1 MATVAENEL
10 RELTDLINNRFHELE
25 KKIDDR
31 FNDLKDDIKAID
43 KKLDIYIAKTDER
56 LNSIDQGL
64 ADLKRQ
70 SEKQDNRLWVLISG
84 MCLALLG
91 ILAKFALNP

>member
-1 MATVAENEL
+1 MATVTENEL
-10 RELTDLINNRFHELE
+10 RELTDLINN
-25 KKIDDR
+25 R

-91 ILAKFALNP
+91 IL

>member
-1 MATVAENEL
+1 MATVTENEL
-10 RELTDLINNRFHELE
+10 RELTDLINN
-25 KKIDDR
+25 R

-91 ILAKFALNP
+91 RAC

>member
-1 MATVAENEL
+1 MATVTENEL
-10 RELTDLINNRFHELE
+10 RELTDLINNRFNE
-25 KKIDDR
+25 
-31 FNDLKDDIKAID
+31 LKDDIKVID
-43 KKLDIYIAKTDER
+43 KKLDIYIAKTDEI
-56 LNSIDQGL
+56 LNSIDQAL
-64 ADLKRQ
+64 ADIKRQ

>member
-1 MATVAENEL
+1 MATVTENEL
-10 RELTDLINNRFHELE
+10 RELTDLINNRFH
-25 KKIDDR
+25 
-31 FNDLKDDIKAID
+31 DLKDDIKAID
-43 KKLDIYIAKTDER
+43 KKLDIYIGKTDER

>member
-1 MATVAENEL
+1 MATVTENEL
-10 RELTDLINNRFHELE
+10 RELTDLINNRF
-25 KKIDDR
+25 D
-31 FNDLKDDIKAID
+31 NLKDDIKAID

-64 ADLKRQ
+64 ADIKRQ

>member
-1 MATVAENEL
+1 MATVTENEL
-10 RELTDLINNRFHELE
+10 KELTDLINN
-25 KKIDDR
+25 R

>member
-1 MATVAENEL
+1 MATVTENEL
-10 RELTDLINNRFHELE
+10 RELTDLINNRF
-25 KKIDDR
+25 D
-31 FNDLKDDIKAID
+31 NLKDDIKIID

-64 ADLKRQ
+64 ADIKRQ

>member
-1 MATVAENEL
+1 MATVTENEL
-10 RELTDLINNRFHELE
+10 RELTDLINNRFNE
-25 KKIDDR
+25 
-31 FNDLKDDIKAID
+31 LKDDIKVID

>member
-10 RELTDLINNRFHELE
+10 RELTDLINNRFHELN
-25 KKIDDR
+25 KKIDNC

-64 ADLKRQ
+64 ADIKRQ
-70 SEKQDNRLWVLISG
+70 SEKQDNRLWVLFSG
-84 MCLALLG
+84 LCLALLG

>member
-1 MATVAENEL
+1 MATVTENEL
-10 RELTDLINNRFHELE
+10 RELTDLINN
-25 KKIDDR
+25 R

>member
-1 MATVAENEL
+1 MATVTENEL
-10 RELTDLINNRFHELE
+10 RELTDLINNRFNE
-25 KKIDDR
+25 
-31 FNDLKDDIKAID
+31 LKDDIKVID

-64 ADLKRQ
+64 ADIKRQ
-70 SEKQDNRLWVLISG
+70 SEKQDNRLWALISG

>member
-1 MATVAENEL
+1 MATVTENEL
-10 RELTDLINNRFHELE
+10 RELTDLINNRFNE
-25 KKIDDR
+25 
-31 FNDLKDDIKAID
+31 LKDDIKVID

-64 ADLKRQ
+64 ADIKRQ

-84 MCLALLG
+84 MCLALLC

>member
-1 MATVAENEL
+1 MATVTENQL
-10 RELTDLINNRFHELE
+10 RELTDLINN
-25 KKIDDR
+25 R

-43 KKLDIYIAKTDER
+43 KKIDIYIAKTDER

>member
-1 MATVAENEL
+1 MATVTENEL
-10 RELTDLINNRFHELE
+10 RELTDLINNRFH
-25 KKIDDR
+25 
-31 FNDLKDDIKAID
+31 DLKDDIKAID

>member
-1 MATVAENEL
+1 MATVMENEL
-10 RELTDLINNRFHELE
+10 RELTDLINN
-25 KKIDDR
+25 R

-43 KKLDIYIAKTDER
+43 KKLDIYVAKTDER

-64 ADLKRQ
+64 ADIKRQ

-84 MCLALLG
+84 TCLALLG
-91 ILAKFALNP
+91 ILAKFSLNP

>member
-1 MATVAENEL
+1 MATVTENEL
-10 RELTDLINNRFHELE
+10 RELTDLINN
-25 KKIDDR
+25 R

-56 LNSIDQGL
+56 LNLIDQGL

>member
-1 MATVAENEL
+1 MPTVTENEL
-10 RELTDLINNRFHELE
+10 RELTDFINN
-25 KKIDDR
+25 R

-56 LNSIDQGL
+56 MNSIDQGL
-64 ADLKRQ
+64 ADIKKQ
-70 SEKQDNRLWVLISG
+70 AEKQDNRLWVLISG

>member
-1 MATVAENEL
+1 MATVTENEL
-10 RELTDLINNRFHELE
+10 RELTDLITN
-25 KKIDDR
+25 R

>member
-1 MATVAENEL
+1 MATVTENEL
-10 RELTDLINNRFHELE
+10 RELTDLINN
-25 KKIDDR
+25 R

-64 ADLKRQ
+64 TDLKRQ

>member
-1 MATVAENEL
+1 MQAEDR
-10 RELTDLINNRFHELE
+10 REVIEEVSGIAVYESRKEKSLHELE
-25 KKIDDR
+25 
-31 FNDLKDDIKAID
+31 
-43 KKLDIYIAKTDER
+43 KTDER

>member
-1 MATVAENEL
+1 MATVTENEL
-10 RELTDLINNRFHELE
+10 RELTDLINNRFHELD

-43 KKLDIYIAKTDER
+43 KKLDIYVAKTDER

-64 ADLKRQ
+64 ADIKRQ

-91 ILAKFALNP
+91 ILVKFALNP

>member
-1 MATVAENEL
+1 MATVTENEL
-10 RELTDLINNRFHELE
+10 RELTDLINN
-25 KKIDDR
+25 R

-64 ADLKRQ
+64 ADIKRQ

>member
-10 RELTDLINNRFHELE
+10 KELTDLINN
-25 KKIDDR
+25 R

-64 ADLKRQ
+64 ADLKRT
-70 SEKQDNRLWVLISG
+70 SVRVKQQGVKPIQDK
-84 MCLALLG
+84 ALV
-91 ILAKFALNP
+91 F

>member
-1 MATVAENEL
+1 MATVTENEL
-10 RELTDLINNRFHELE
+10 RELTDLINNRFNE
-25 KKIDDR
+25 
-31 FNDLKDDIKAID
+31 LKDDIKVID

-64 ADLKRQ
+64 ADIKRQ

-91 ILAKFALNP
+91 ILAKFSLNP

>member
-1 MATVAENEL
+1 MATVTENEL
-10 RELTDLINNRFHELE
+10 RELTDLINNRFNE
-25 KKIDDR
+25 
-31 FNDLKDDIKAID
+31 LKDDIKVID

-64 ADLKRQ
+64 ADIKRQ
-70 SEKQDNRLWVLISG
+70 SKKHDNRLWVLISG

>member
-1 MATVAENEL
+1 MATVTENEL
-10 RELTDLINNRFHELE
+10 RELTDLINNRFHEL
-25 KKIDDR
+25 
-31 FNDLKDDIKAID
+31 KDDIKVID

-64 ADLKRQ
+64 ADIKRQ

>member
-1 MATVAENEL
+1 MATVTENEL
-10 RELTDLINNRFHELE
+10 RELTNLINNRF
-25 KKIDDR
+25 D
-31 FNDLKDDIKAID
+31 NLKDDIKAID
-43 KKLDIYIAKTDER
+43 KKLDVYIAKTDER

-70 SEKQDNRLWVLISG
+70 AEKQDNRLWVLISG

>member
-10 RELTDLINNRFHELE
+10 REFTDLINNRFHELD

-43 KKLDIYIAKTDER
+43 KKLDI
-56 LNSIDQGL
+56 QGL
-64 ADLKRQ
+64 LKKAESLIRKEMRGFREKKSAKK
-70 SEKQDNRLWVLISG
+70 SEVKN
-84 MCLALLG
+84 
-91 ILAKFALNP
+91 

>member
-1 MATVAENEL
+1 MATVTGNEL
-10 RELTDLINNRFHELE
+10 RELTDLINNRFHELD

-31 FNDLKDDIKAID
+31 FNDLKDDIKVID

-64 ADLKRQ
+64 ADIKRQ

-84 MCLALLG
+84 MCLALLC

>member
-1 MATVAENEL
+1 MATVTENEL
-10 RELTDLINNRFHELE
+10 RELTDLINN
-25 KKIDDR
+25 R

-56 LNSIDQGL
+56 LTSIDQGL
-64 ADLKRQ
+64 SDIKRQ

-91 ILAKFALNP
+91 ILAKFSLNP

>member
-1 MATVAENEL
+1 MATVTENEL
-10 RELTDLINNRFHELE
+10 RELTDLINNRF
-25 KKIDDR
+25 D
-31 FNDLKDDIKAID
+31 NLKNDIKAID
-43 KKLDIYIAKTDER
+43 KKLDVYIAKTDER

-64 ADLKRQ
+64 ADIKRQ

>member
-1 MATVAENEL
+1 MATVTENEL
-10 RELTDLINNRFHELE
+10 RELTDLINNH
-25 KKIDDR
+25 
-31 FNDLKDDIKAID
+31 FNELKDDIKVID

-64 ADLKRQ
+64 ADIKRQ

>member
-1 MATVAENEL
+1 MATVTENEL
-10 RELTDLINNRFHELE
+10 RELTDLINN
-25 KKIDDR
+25 R

-64 ADLKRQ
+64 ADIKRQ
-70 SEKQDNRLWVLISG
+70 SEKQDNRLWVLFSG
-84 MCLALLG
+84 LCLALLG